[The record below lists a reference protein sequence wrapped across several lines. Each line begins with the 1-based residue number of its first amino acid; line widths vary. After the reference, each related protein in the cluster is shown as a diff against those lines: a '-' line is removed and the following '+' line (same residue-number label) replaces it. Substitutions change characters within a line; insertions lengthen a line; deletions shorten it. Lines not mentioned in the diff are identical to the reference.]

1 MTNSAILDRPPGATQ
16 AYVIKAGQGRSVLVA
31 GQLVRILAGV
41 SETASGYGAV
51 LLESTIDKR
60 PIPLHF
66 HEKEHDT
73 WLCTRGRLQ
82 IWANDTCRVLT
93 EGDFAY
99 VQPGDVH
106 SYQCVAPRTE
116 FFGIV
121 APGGWEGFF
130 DDAGEPWASSA
141 LPEPTH
147 PYDFSRMGPA
157 MGKHGVMRVEK
168 DYCDPSNGDATDR
181 VLPEGPAS
189 YILQSGYGTRYRL
202 NGHLATT
209 MLSMAITKGAV
220 EMRSIEAGRGAV
232 MPSLRHTR
240 THLSLFVL
248 NGTLKLTLNGVAYEL
263 RDGDFAN
270 IPAGTAYATEVTSGH
285 ARWVFS
291 GANGDGLDYWT
302 TAGEPTES
310 FAFDGHVLGNGG
322 QALTVASGADVEVAS

>member
-1 MTNSAILDRPPGATQ
+1 MNNSAILDRPPGQTE

-41 SETASGYGAV
+41 SETASGYGV
-51 LLESTIDKR
+51 VTLESTIDKR

-82 IWANDTCRVLT
+82 VWANDSCRVLT

-99 VQPGDVH
+99 VKPGDVH
-106 SYQCVAPRTE
+106 SYQCVAPRTQ

-130 DDAGEPWASSA
+130 DDAGEPWAAAA

-168 DYCDPSNGDATDR
+168 DYCQPSSGDATDR
-181 VLPEGPAS
+181 ELPRGPAS
-189 YILQSGYGTRYRL
+189 YVLQSGYGDRVRL

-209 MLSMAITKGAV
+209 LLDMTISTGAV
-220 EMRSIEAGRGAV
+220 EMRTVEGGRGAT
-232 MPSLRHTR
+232 MPSLRHSQ

-248 NGTLKLTLNGVAYEL
+248 NGSLRLTLNGVVHDL
-263 RDGDFAN
+263 HDGDFAN
-270 IPAGTAYATEVTSGH
+270 IPAAASYATEVTSGN

-291 GANGDGLDYWT
+291 GANGNGLSYWSALGQAT
-302 TAGEPTES
+302 DS
-310 FAFDGHVLGNGG
+310 FAFGG
-322 QALTVASGADVEVAS
+322 PTEALDLAGTDAIDVELA

>member
-1 MTNSAILDRPPGATQ
+1 M
-16 AYVIKAGQGRSVLVA
+16 LVA

-41 SETASGYGAV
+41 DETASGYGAV

-60 PIPLHF
+60 PIPLHIQA
-66 HEKEHDT
+66 KEHDT

-168 DYCDPSNGDATDR
+168 DYCAPSSGDATDR
-181 VLPEGPAS
+181 VLPELSAS
-189 YILQSGYGTRYRL
+189 YVLQSGYGTRYRL

-232 MPSLRHTR
+232 MRFLRHAR

-248 NGTLKLTLNGVAYEL
+248 NGTLKLTLNGVTNEL
-263 RDGDFAN
+263 HDGDFAN
-270 IPAGTAYATEVTSGH
+270 IPAGTAYRTEVTSGH
-285 ARWVFS
+285 ARWVYS
-291 GANGDGLDYWT
+291 AANGDGLDYWT
-302 TAGEPTES
+302 TSGEPTES
-310 FAFDGHVLGNGG
+310 FAFDGQAVGNGG
-322 QALTVASGADVEVAS
+322 QALVVDSADVEVAG